1 MTLTDSVLQL
11 ISEIHIR
18 DSSLPQIFCKLEN
31 FSQGIDF
38 LKEKHAKIIQGA
50 NGRKFIYQ
58 QSGWRIAFTF
68 YPTDRVVDEKYAM
81 KNKMIKKRYDY

>member
-11 ISEIHIR
+11 ISEIHIP

-31 FSQGIDF
+31 FSPRNRFF

-81 KNKMIKKRYDY
+81 KTK